1 MTEQKVYKVLVVGCS
16 RDFFEFFVDNNY
28 CRRLITRIKN
38 RKIQSG
44 VIRFEYLGTVFRFYH
59 GSNVASIRG
68 NKFSRVITGD
78 SPVEV
83 NQELWEYIDGGYL
96 GCARRQILTSYGS
109 PAWKEK
115 KKANLERRK
124 ISFLGELGT

>member
-44 VIRFEYLGTVFRFYH
+44 VIRFEYLGTIFRFYH
-59 GSNVASIRG
+59 GYNVATLNGNVFSKVFVANLNTIDPEVADFIIR
-68 NKFSRVITGD
+68 KAVSLKSKTLI
-78 SPVEV
+78 SH
-83 NQELWEYIDGGYL
+83 
-96 GCARRQILTSYGS
+96 GS
-109 PAWKEK
+109 PDWQVQRKL
-115 KKANLERRK
+115 NLERRK
-124 ISFLGELGT
+124 LTFLGELGT